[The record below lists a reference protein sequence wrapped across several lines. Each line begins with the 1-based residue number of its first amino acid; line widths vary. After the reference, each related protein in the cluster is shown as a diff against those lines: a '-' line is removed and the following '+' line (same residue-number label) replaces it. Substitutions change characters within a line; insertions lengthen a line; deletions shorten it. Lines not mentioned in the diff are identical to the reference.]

1 MAKQPKPTK
10 QQIAQAKARAGG
22 NNPIKVTDAG
32 LKKLGKAAVT
42 AATLLPAG
50 RAVKVAGTAAKAAG
64 TIAKEIASSPKIVR
78 KVQGKQ
84 MVART
89 KKAVNAVADI
99 QQKVKAETI
108 AKNSVK
114 TKPAM
119 TAKERAAKNS
129 AAKAKADTAKSG
141 AAARYEAGQV
151 EKKRQLP
158 SKVVKINSKNK

>member
-1 MAKQPKPTK
+1 MDKKQKAKFQEEWKKPGNRKSGEIFSPGSVARGVVKTITPK
-10 QQIAQAKARAGG
+10 
-22 NNPIKVTDAG
+22 VV
-32 LKKLGKAAVT
+32 KK
-42 AATLLPAG
+42 
-50 RAVKVAGTAAKAAG
+50 
-64 TIAKEIASSPKIVR
+64 I
-78 KVQGKQ
+78 QGKQ

-119 TAKERAAKNS
+119 TAKDRAAKNS

-141 AAARYEAGQV
+141 AAARYYAGQV

-158 SKVVKINSKNK
+158 SKVVKINSKKK